1 MVRCSLAE
9 FLNRFG
15 DENLQSA
22 GAKLEAEASDFNWR
36 EDEPN
41 KEDQRKGSD
50 LPPLNRGDDSDDGS
64 GGGSFVVFQFKSN
77 TES

>member
-9 FLNRFG
+9 FLDRFG
-15 DENLQSA
+15 DETLKRD
-22 GAKLEAEASDFNWR
+22 GVTLEAEASNFNWR
-36 EDEPN
+36 EREPN
-41 KEDQRKGSD
+41 ARDQGKGSD

-77 TES
+77 AKS